1 MTALLADRRRVR
13 RLAGRALLGLAVLA
27 LTATLAGALQVRE
40 VRVTGTHRF
49 PNRDVETVLRAALG
63 TPTIAARASE
73 LRASVCAI
81 RWVADATVRIS
92 LDGVVTCAVLE
103 RTPVAVAQDGT
114 ARQLVDREGRMLAPA
129 PPEASLLELDGFGA
143 YPEERAGVL
152 ATTGALERSWN
163 GTLRRAERLGPGSV
177 ALEFADTPFPVLADP
192 KDPQSLV
199 AARQVVSAWRA
210 AGNPDPLRVDA
221 RAAGRIALAPAPPA
235 AEGGE

>member
-1 MTALLADRRRVR
+1 MTDRRRIRRVATRALLA
-13 RLAGRALLGLAVLA
+13 LAVLA

-49 PNRDVETVLRAALG
+49 PARDVETVLRAALG

-73 LRASVCAI
+73 LRGSVCAI

-92 LDGVVTCAVLE
+92 LDGVVTCSVSE

-114 ARQLVDREGRMLAPA
+114 ARQLVDREGRMLAAA
-129 PPEASLLELDGFGA
+129 PPQASLFELDGFGA
-143 YPEERAGVL
+143 YPEERAAVL
-152 ATTGALERSWN
+152 ASTGALERCWN
-163 GTLRRAERLGPGSV
+163 GTLRRAERLGAESV
-177 ALEFADTPFPVLADP
+177 ALEFAGTPFPVLADP
-192 KDPQSLV
+192 TDPSSLV
-199 AARQVVSAWRA
+199 AARQVVNAWRA

-221 RAAGRIALAPAPPA
+221 RVPGRIALAPAPPP